1 MIRLQILT
9 TIYFLHFSGVLALPT
24 IDGNEITNEDNAN
37 IGEEGKETCEDIFA
51 NNGMN
56 YTSFHEGAAH
66 GIHSLR
72 LNIIMRCL
80 MIIQGFI

>member
-24 IDGNEITNEDNAN
+24 IDDNEITNEDNAN
-37 IGEEGKETCEDIFA
+37 NGDEEKETCDEIFA

-56 YTSFHEGAAH
+56 YSTFYEGAAH

-72 LNIIMRCL
+72 LSIMLC
-80 MIIQGFI
+80 IYI